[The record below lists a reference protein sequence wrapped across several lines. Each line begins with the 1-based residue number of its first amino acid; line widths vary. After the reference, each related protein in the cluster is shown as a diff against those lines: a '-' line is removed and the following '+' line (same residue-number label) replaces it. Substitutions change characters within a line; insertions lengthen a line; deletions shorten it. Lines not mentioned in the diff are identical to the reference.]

1 MNRKVFFII
10 ASVILLSLLGAGIAS
25 AFSIGNVD
33 GVWGGIDIY
42 DGPSTVIDVVGVIGQ
57 NPGNYWS
64 GGGNLRTRDR
74 TLVRQPSVCDG
85 NPSGSANLD
94 GWIGYPDR
102 TYDYLGSHTI
112 NETCSPEDLFISEY
126 IETSSD
132 TWPIYPQRRAL
143 EIYNGTGEVVD
154 LSDYDIYIYANGSA
168 TPTSQIF
175 LKYAFLGDGEV
186 WIIGNRQDIGNATIN
201 QVTSALN
208 FDGNDAVA
216 LVKGRSHRDGAE
228 CSRWVSR
235 GTTSAMVLDEWWDQT
250 NWPGPNPPAGKFDE
264 DENLVLYGRET
275 EYKNGSW
282 TQVRCRNTNIAN
294 QSGFGFLGVRTVTSP
309 QAKQPFYLGEFTH
322 YNNPIFSWAYG
333 DSSDSNAFEMVKLT
347 VTVPVVCGDEQTS
360 REFAFDAFFHLE
372 ETSNTEGECEY
383 GDPGDEP
390 CPDKVWVT
398 QPSELAA
405 SFNCPEGEYTVNIL
419 GFTTEGLNGQA
430 CHLSYNPAAVSTV
443 FITQEN
449 AANAAC
455 LWAEIDQPVADLA
468 VAKTC
473 HEFDNDIKDDEFYR
487 IIVTNAGPGSSR
499 EVQIVDTLPA
509 GVKYDT
515 TRIWTS
521 KLTTNGITNN
531 QGECTVAQKTVTCDL
546 ETSLQDQGSDSTARW
561 TIEIPVTV
569 TGGDKEN
576 TVTVSAATY
585 DPTPGNN
592 TATATCDSTAACMV
606 SFEAVNAEDGILL
619 TWETASEVDNLGF
632 NLYRAEDPELP
643 RQKINPGLIPSTNP
657 GSNLGSAYE
666 YLDADLAAGE
676 YFYWLEDLDFAL
688 SRTLYGP
695 ISVRVK

>member
-1 MNRKVFFII
+1 MKKKYLYII
-10 ASVILLSLLGAGIAS
+10 GSVILLSMLGGGVAS
-25 AFSIGNVD
+25 AFTVGNVD

-42 DGPSTVIDVVGVIGQ
+42 DGPSTVIDVVGVIGE
-57 NPGNYWS
+57 NPGSYWS
-64 GGGNLRTRDR
+64 GGGNLRTQDR

-94 GWIGYPDR
+94 GWIGYSDR
-102 TYDYLGSHTI
+102 TYTYLGSHTI
-112 NETCSPEDLFISEY
+112 NETCSPTDLFISEY
-126 IETSSD
+126 VETSSGFMR
-132 TWPIYPQRRAL
+132 PERRAL
-143 EIYNGTGEVVD
+143 EIYNGTGKAVD
-154 LSDYDIYIYANGSA
+154 LSDYDIYIYENGSS

-175 LKYAFLGDGEV
+175 LKNTFLGDGEV
-186 WIIGNRQDIGNATIN
+186 WVIGNRQDIGNATIN
-201 QVTSALN
+201 QITSNLN

-216 LVKGRSHRDGAE
+216 LVKGRSHRDDAE
-228 CSRWVSR
+228 CSRWVSG
-235 GTTSAMVLDEWWDQT
+235 GTSSSMWSDNWWNQT
-250 NWPGPNPPAGKFDE
+250 NWPGPNPSAGIFDE

-275 EYKNGSW
+275 EYRNGRW
-282 TQVRCRNTNIAN
+282 TQVRCENTDIAN
-294 QSGFGFLGVRTVTSP
+294 QSGFGFRGIDTVPSP
-309 QAKQPFYLGEFTH
+309 QAKQPFYLGQFTH